1 MKTVFLFLFLFSVSF
16 SLRAQS
22 NGAAEKSEIS
32 ISFGNT
38 ITPEQIGIHGHDSFQ
53 WQITDETSRVI
64 ADQGQGSFFSYV
76 FLRFDFLTTAQ
87 DFDGVAELTL
97 AIAH

>member
-1 MKTVFLFLFLFSVSF
+1 MNKQQSNSYNFQSEMKTVFLFLFLFSVSF

-53 WQITDETSRVI
+53 WQITDEASRVI
-64 ADQGQGSFFSYV
+64 ADQACCGRRSQ
-76 FLRFDFLTTAQ
+76 
-87 DFDGVAELTL
+87 
-97 AIAH
+97 